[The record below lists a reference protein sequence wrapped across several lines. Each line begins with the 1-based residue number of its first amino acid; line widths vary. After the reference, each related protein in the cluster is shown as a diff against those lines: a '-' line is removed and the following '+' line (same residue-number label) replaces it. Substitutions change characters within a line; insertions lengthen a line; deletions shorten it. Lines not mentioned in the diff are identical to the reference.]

1 MPRQSGKRA
10 PWQWAIGVVI
20 ASILAALLGV
30 STGYAA
36 VDHKE
41 EPRVETT
48 AGPQAG
54 LSVSDDGSK
63 RYRVLW
69 PRHRIVQGVVESVHG
84 DLIRVNTGELLPR
97 FLSAKEA
104 IEKGL
109 PLLRRG
115 DSLKLA
121 INDHNIVVDY
131 HRADREVWHRMIR
144 GTLAQ
149 PLPVGQQWAVIRTED
164 GNEEAFAVRPLARS
178 KVSAIPVH
186 AHAVFLTDEA
196 NKIIDATFGTEGALK
211 RQAASWKHSPP
222 KAPYQRIE
230 GTVVRAPGWAI
241 IKTPEGKE
249 EIYEVRPYL
258 REKLA
263 RSEGHS
269 VVVTLDDENKISDVA
284 GM

>member
-20 ASILAALLGV
+20 APILAALLGV

-69 PRHRIVQGVVESVHG
+69 PGHRIVQGVVESVHG

-104 IEKGL
+104 SEKGL
-109 PLLRRG
+109 PPLRRG

-149 PLPVGQQWAVIRTED
+149 PLPVGQAMGGDPDGGWQRGSLCCSAVGTQQGERHSRSCSCGVPD
-164 GNEEAFAVRPLARS
+164 G
-178 KVSAIPVH
+178 
-186 AHAVFLTDEA
+186 
-196 NKIIDATFGTEGALK
+196 
-211 RQAASWKHSPP
+211 
-222 KAPYQRIE
+222 
-230 GTVVRAPGWAI
+230 
-241 IKTPEGKE
+241 
-249 EIYEVRPYL
+249 
-258 REKLA
+258 
-263 RSEGHS
+263 
-269 VVVTLDDENKISDVA
+269 
-284 GM
+284 